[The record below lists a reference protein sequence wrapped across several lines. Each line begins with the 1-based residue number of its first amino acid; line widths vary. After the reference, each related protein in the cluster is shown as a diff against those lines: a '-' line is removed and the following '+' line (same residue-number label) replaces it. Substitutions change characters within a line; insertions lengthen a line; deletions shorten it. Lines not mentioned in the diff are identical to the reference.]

1 MAAEKMLYKSYCAYP
16 SEIIQTSSMG
26 KAAEKSLE
34 HIDYLYVAPVPQ
46 RRVRKPSTDN
56 IPSPQD
62 YFQTNYRSV
71 TPMLLKSI
79 GTTLEQFERNFA
91 DLGNVFA
98 Q

>member
-1 MAAEKMLYKSYCAYP
+1 MAAEKMLYKSYCEYP

-26 KAAEKSLE
+26 RAAEKSLE
-34 HIDYLYVAPVPQ
+34 YIDYLYVAPVSQ

-62 YFQTNYRSV
+62 YCQTNYRSV
-71 TPMLLKSI
+71 IPMLLKST
-79 GTTLEQFERNFA
+79 GTTLEQLERNFA